1 MIKIIEM
8 GKIPDSE
15 KFEVKCENCKTVFS
29 YYDEDVCKNRNAY
42 ENTTHSYVKCPLC
55 KQDIEH

>member
-1 MIKIIEM
+1 M